1 MAFRGANLDWPDFV
15 SGPREVGAAQFLARS
30 GLGWLKRHRL
40 EVLLN
45 EIVDPEALRSHY
57 GTVDSLAEAKVLRRL
72 DDYCRRFIAISPF
85 LVLATADGEGGA
97 DASPRGD
104 APGFVSVLDE
114 VTLLLPDRP
123 GNRRVDSF
131 HNILAHP
138 GVGMLFFVPGL
149 PETLRVNGTARLV
162 NDPALLAPLTVQ
174 GKAPLAGLLVHV
186 EEAFFHCGKSLIRS
200 KLWDKSVQIARSD
213 FPSLG
218 LIIADQTRAI
228 EAAKADVFIE
238 QAYRTTLY

>member
-1 MAFRGANLDWPDFV
+1 M
-15 SGPREVGAAQFLARS
+15 
-30 GLGWLKRHRL
+30 
-40 EVLLN
+40 N
-45 EIVDPEALRSHY
+45 EIADPDELRSHF
-57 GTVDSLAEAKVLRRL
+57 GTVNSLAEAKVLRKL

-85 LVLATADGEGGA
+85 LVLATADGDGGA

-104 APGFVSVLDE
+104 GPGFVAVLDE
-114 VTLLLPDRP
+114 VTLLVPDRP

-162 NDPALLAPLTVQ
+162 TDPALLE
-174 GKAPLAGLLVHV
+174 PLAAHGRVPVTGLLIHV
-186 EEAFFHCGKSLIRS
+186 EEAFFHCGKSIIRS
-200 KLWDKSVQIARSD
+200 KLWDKSIQVARSE

-238 QAYRTTLY
+238 EAYRTTLY